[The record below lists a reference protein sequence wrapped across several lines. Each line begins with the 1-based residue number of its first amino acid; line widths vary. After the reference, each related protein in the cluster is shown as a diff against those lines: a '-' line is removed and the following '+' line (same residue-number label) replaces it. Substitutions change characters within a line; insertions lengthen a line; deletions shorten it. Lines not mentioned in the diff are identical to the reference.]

1 MPTSPF
7 ILDLRKKIGH
17 DPLWLSGVTG
27 YIEDAQGRL
36 LLGQRLDTREWAMI
50 YGVNEPG
57 EEPAV
62 TVAREAKEEAGVDVI
77 VTDLVAVK
85 SSTRILTYD
94 NGDQASY
101 IDHLFLCTLDPQ
113 GNGDPFV
120 GDEESLAVGWF
131 ALDSLPQPIAATT
144 TERMKYVAEYR
155 RRAKEGNPR
164 ALFCFGEH
172 MV

>member
-17 DPLWLSGVTG
+17 APLWLSGVTG
-27 YIEDAQGRL
+27 YIEDAQGRV
-36 LLGQRLDTREWAMI
+36 LLGQRSDTREWAMI

-62 TVAREAKEEAGVDVI
+62 TVAREAKEEAGIDVI

-85 SSTRILTYD
+85 SSTRMVRYD
-94 NGDQASY
+94 NGDQAMY
-101 IDHLFLCTLDPQ
+101 MDHLFLCTLDPQ
-113 GNGDPFV
+113 GNGVPFV

-131 ALDSLPQPIAATT
+131 ALDSLPKPLAATT
-144 TERMKYVAEYR
+144 VERMTYVAEYR
-155 RRAKEGNPR
+155 RRAKGGNRR
-164 ALFCFGEH
+164 ALFSFDAH